1 MWRKLFMKN
10 VAIIRYIL
18 ILCSMITSILIIK
31 DLNLSNDRN
40 KINDWNNKAEVT
52 VVPVVSQVDKK
63 EINLDSEKVEELSLK
78 TNNDLKL
85 QNKKEQIEEKAI
97 DINLIII
104 IGLSL
109 IILKNY
115 IFRND
120 RKIVN

>member
-1 MWRKLFMKN
+1 MKN

-18 ILCSMITSILIIK
+18 ILFSMITSILIIK

-40 KINDWNNKAEVT
+40 KINDWNNKAEIT
-52 VVPVVSQVDKK
+52 VVPTVSQVDKE
-63 EINLDSEKVEELSLK
+63 EINLDSEIVEELSLK

-85 QNKKEQIEEKAI
+85 QIKKQQIEEKAI

-120 RKIVN
+120 SKTVN